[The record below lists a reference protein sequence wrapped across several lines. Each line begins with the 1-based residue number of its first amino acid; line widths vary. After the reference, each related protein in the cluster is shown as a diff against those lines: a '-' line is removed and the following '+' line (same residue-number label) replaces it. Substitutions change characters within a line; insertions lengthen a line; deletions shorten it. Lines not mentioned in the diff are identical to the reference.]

1 MPDPLLTQFDFDTDY
16 KSCQQIA
23 VFYGVRIWKQGRLV
37 FIECPC
43 GVNRTLLAQICCYG
57 YPEKL
62 PNVTFLNLVTKKPS
76 IESQFWPAGTVKI
89 PGPKGYQ
96 ELCLAGTETYAR
108 AHGTSPSHHSLSE
121 LAEIII
127 NCCRG
132 HAKKIRLIPG
142 RR

>member
-1 MPDPLLTQFDFDTDY
+1 MPDPLLTQFDFDVDY
-16 KSCQQIA
+16 KSSQQIA
-23 VFYGVRIWKQGRLV
+23 IFYGARIWNQGKMV
-37 FIECPC
+37 FISCPC
-43 GVNRTLLAQICCYG
+43 DDNRMLLAQICCQG

-62 PNVTFLNLVTKKPS
+62 PNVTFLNPVTTKPS
-76 IESQFWPAGTVKI
+76 TEDRFWPTGTVKI
-89 PGPKGYQ
+89 PGPSGYQ

-108 AHGTSPSHHSLSE
+108 AHGFSPSHHSLSE
-121 LAEIII
+121 LVEIII